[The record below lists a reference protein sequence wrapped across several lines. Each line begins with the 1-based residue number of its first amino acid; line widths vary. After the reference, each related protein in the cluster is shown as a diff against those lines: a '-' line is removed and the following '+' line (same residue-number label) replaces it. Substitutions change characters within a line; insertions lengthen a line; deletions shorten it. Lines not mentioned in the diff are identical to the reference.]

1 MPLQA
6 GGTRAFGE
14 LWVDN
19 DEKERGNNGNG
30 EGIAKR
36 YHLFLTFD
44 IETIGR
50 FEVNIASSDNDVN
63 IAVMHPKSFVDKV
76 PAIQRKVTRI
86 AANAGYNTKTFQTAV
101 LDRPHNLM
109 QVFPDIMERRKGFN
123 VLV

>member
-1 MPLQA
+1 M
-6 GGTRAFGE
+6 
-14 LWVDN
+14 DN
-19 DEKERGNNGNG
+19 DEKERGNPGG
-30 EGIAKR
+30 DIAKR

-63 IAVMHPKSFVDKV
+63 IAVMHPKSFSDKV
-76 PAIQRKVTRI
+76 PAIQLKVTRI
-86 AANAGYNTKTFQTAV
+86 AANAGYNTRTFQTAV